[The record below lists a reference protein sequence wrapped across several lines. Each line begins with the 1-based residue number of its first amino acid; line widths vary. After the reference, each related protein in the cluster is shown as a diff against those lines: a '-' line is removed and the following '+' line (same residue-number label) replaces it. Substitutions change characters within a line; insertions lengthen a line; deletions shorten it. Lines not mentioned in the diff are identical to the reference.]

1 MDLGTIA
8 GLAVG
13 IVCLG
18 LGIFSRGVSP
28 DALAAFAH
36 LPSALIVV
44 GGTLAALFLA
54 VPLGSVVNA
63 WRVAVK
69 ALFYRRPSS
78 RLLVEELVRYAE
90 VARRE
95 GILALEPAAE
105 SARDPFLARA
115 LGLAVDGTDPKEIEE
130 ILVGELDALAERHAA
145 GRRIFEILAKYAPAW
160 GLIGTLVGLILM
172 LGSLEGNPSEIG
184 SGMSIALIT
193 TFYGAV
199 LANFLFGPIAE
210 KLQER
215 SEEEMAHKR
224 IVLLGI
230 VSVQSGDNPRIVRQ
244 KLRSQLPP
252 GMAGAAVW

>member
-1 MDLGTIA
+1 MDLATIA
-8 GLAVG
+8 GLIVG
-13 IVCLG
+13 AVCLG

-28 DALAAFAH
+28 DSLAAFMH
-36 LPSALIVV
+36 LPSALIVI
-44 GGTLAALFLA
+44 GGTLAALFLSVPMGA
-54 VPLGSVVNA
+54 VLNA

-69 ALFYRRPSS
+69 ALLYRRPSQ
-78 RLLVEELVRYAE
+78 RGLVEELVRYAE

-95 GILALEPAAE
+95 GILALESAAE

-115 LGLAVDGTDPKEIEE
+115 LGLAVDGTDPKEIED
-130 ILVGELDALAERHAA
+130 ILAGELDALAERHAA
-145 GRRIFEILAKYAPAW
+145 GRRTFEVLAKYAPAW

-172 LGSLEGNPSEIG
+172 LGSLKNDPSEIG
-184 SGMSIALIT
+184 PGMSLALVT

-215 SEEEMAHKR
+215 SEQETAHKR
-224 IVLLGI
+224 IILLGVVAI
-230 VSVQSGDNPRIVRQ
+230 QSGDNPRIVRQ

-252 GMAGAAVW
+252 SLAGTTAW

>member
-1 MDLGTIA
+1 MDLATIA

-28 DALAAFAH
+28 DAMAAFMH
-36 LPSALIVV
+36 LPSALIVM

-54 VPLGSVVNA
+54 VPLGTVLNS

-78 RLLVEELVRYAE
+78 RALVEELVRYAE

-115 LGLAVDGTDPKEIEE
+115 LGLAVDGTDPKEIED

-145 GRRIFEILAKYAPAW
+145 GRRTFEVLAKYAPAW

-172 LGSLEGNPSEIG
+172 LGSLKNDASNIG
-184 SGMSIALIT
+184 PGMSLALIT

-215 SEEEMAHKR
+215 SEQEMAHKR

-252 GMAGAAVW
+252 RIAGAAAW

>member
-1 MDLGTIA
+1 MDLATIA

-13 IVCLG
+13 IVCLA

-28 DALAAFAH
+28 DALRAFAH
-36 LPSALIVV
+36 LPSALIVM

-54 VPLGSVVNA
+54 VPLGSVLNA

-69 ALFYRRPSS
+69 ALFYRRPSE
-78 RLLVEELVRYAE
+78 RALVEELVRYAE

-95 GILALEPAAE
+95 GILALEPAAD

-115 LGLAVDGTDPKEIEE
+115 LGLAVDGTDPKEIED
-130 ILVGELDALAERHAA
+130 ILTGELDALAERHAA
-145 GRRIFEILAKYAPAW
+145 GRRTFEILAKYAPAW

-172 LGSLEGNPSEIG
+172 LGSLKNDPSDIG
-184 SGMSIALIT
+184 PGMSIALVT

-210 KLQER
+210 KLQDR
-215 SEEEMAHKR
+215 SEQEMAHKR
-224 IVLLGI
+224 IILLGI
-230 VSVQSGDNPRIVRQ
+230 VAVQSGDNPRIVRQ

-252 GMAGAAVW
+252 GIAGVAAW

>member
-1 MDLGTIA
+1 MDLATIV

-13 IVCLG
+13 LVCLG
-18 LGIFSRGVSP
+18 LGIFSRGASP

-54 VPLGSVVNA
+54 VPLASVLNA

-69 ALFYRRPSS
+69 ALFYKRPSQ
-78 RLLVEELVRYAE
+78 RATVEELVRYAE

-130 ILVGELDALAERHAA
+130 ILTGELDALAERHAA
-145 GRRIFEILAKYAPAW
+145 GRRTFEVLAKYAPAW

-172 LGSLEGNPSEIG
+172 LGSLKSDASNIG
-184 SGMSIALIT
+184 PGMSLALIT

-215 SEEEMAHKR
+215 SEQEMAHKR
-224 IVLLGI
+224 IILMGI

-252 GMAGAAVW
+252 AMAGAAAW

>member
-1 MDLGTIA
+1 MDLATIV

-13 IVCLG
+13 LVCLG
-18 LGIFSRGVSP
+18 LGIVSRGVSP
-28 DALAAFAH
+28 DAVAAFAH

-54 VPLGSVVNA
+54 VPLGSVLNA

-78 RLLVEELVRYAE
+78 RALVAELVRYAE

-130 ILVGELDALAERHAA
+130 ILAAELDALAERHAA
-145 GRRIFEILAKYAPAW
+145 GRRTFEVLAKYAPAW

-172 LGSLEGNPSEIG
+172 LGSLRDDPSAIG
-184 SGMSIALIT
+184 PGMSLALVT

-215 SEEEMAHKR
+215 SEQEMAHKR
-224 IVLLGI
+224 IILLGI

-252 GMAGAAVW
+252 SMAGAAAW

>member
-1 MDLGTIA
+1 MDLATIA

-13 IVCLG
+13 LVCLG
-18 LGIFSRGVSP
+18 LGIFSRGASP

-54 VPLGSVVNA
+54 VPLGSVLNA

-69 ALFYRRPSS
+69 ALFYKRPSQ
-78 RLLVEELVRYAE
+78 RATVEELVRYAE

-130 ILVGELDALAERHAA
+130 ILTGELDALAERHAA
-145 GRRIFEILAKYAPAW
+145 GRRTFEVLAKYAPAW

-172 LGSLEGNPSEIG
+172 LGSLKSDASNIG
-184 SGMSIALIT
+184 PGMSLALIT

-215 SEEEMAHKR
+215 SEQEMAHKR
-224 IVLLGI
+224 IILMGI

-252 GMAGAAVW
+252 AMAGAAAW

>member
-1 MDLGTIA
+1 MDLATIA

-13 IVCLG
+13 LVCLG

-28 DALAAFAH
+28 DSLTAFAH

-54 VPLGSVVNA
+54 VPMGSVLNA
-63 WRVAVK
+63 WRVVVK
-69 ALFYRRPSS
+69 TIFYRRPSE
-78 RLLVEELVRYAE
+78 RALVEELVRYAE

-115 LGLAVDGTDPKEIEE
+115 LGLAVDGTDPKEIED
-130 ILVGELDALAERHAA
+130 ILAGELDALAERHAA
-145 GRRIFEILAKYAPAW
+145 GRRTFEVLAKYAPAW

-172 LGSLEGNPSEIG
+172 LGSLRDDPAAIG
-184 SGMSIALIT
+184 PGMSLALVT

-215 SEEEMAHKR
+215 SEEETSHKR
-224 IVLLGI
+224 IILLGI
-230 VSVQSGDNPRIVRQ
+230 VAIQSGDNPRIVRQ

-252 GMAGAAVW
+252 SIAGVAAW